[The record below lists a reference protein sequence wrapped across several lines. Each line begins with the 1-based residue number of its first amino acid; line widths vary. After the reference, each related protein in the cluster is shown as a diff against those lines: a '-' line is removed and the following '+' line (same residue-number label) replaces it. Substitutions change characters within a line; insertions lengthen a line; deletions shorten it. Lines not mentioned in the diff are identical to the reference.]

1 MVPKNTAES
10 APAAANQ
17 FTAVDIAAILFA
29 RGWLNPD
36 LPDERGAPGSELA
49 AWMAEAAVLL
59 GPHAASRDALADL
72 LRLVFEYDAQ
82 AILRHPESHVVL
94 AREGAREV
102 IRELAHQVLE
112 GPPVDSDRFKEIV
125 SALKERLRHRGR
137 KLFHPV
143 RLALAG
149 RAGEGELDRVIL
161 VLDCAAALPS
171 CIVVKGTRQRML
183 EFCASME

>member
-1 MVPKNTAES
+1 MVPKNPAES

-17 FTAVDIAAILFA
+17 FTAADIATILCD
-29 RGWLNPD
+29 RGWLNPG
-36 LPDERGAPGSELA
+36 LPDRQRAPASEVA
-49 AWMAEAAVLL
+49 AWMNEAAMLL
-59 GPHAASRDALADL
+59 GPHTASRDALAEL
-72 LRLVFEYDAQ
+72 LCLVFDYDAR
-82 AILRHPESHVVL
+82 AILRRLESHAIL

-137 KLFHPV
+137 KLFHPI

-161 VLDCAAALPS
+161 LLDGAAALPS
-171 CIVVKGTRQRML
+171 RFAVKGTRQRML